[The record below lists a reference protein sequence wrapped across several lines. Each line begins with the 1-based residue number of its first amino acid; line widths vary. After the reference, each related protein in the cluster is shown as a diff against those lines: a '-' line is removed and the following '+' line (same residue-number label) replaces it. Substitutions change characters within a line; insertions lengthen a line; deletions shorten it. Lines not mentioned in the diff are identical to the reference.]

1 MKTVRFAVGAE
12 VPALG
17 QGTWNMGEK
26 ASQRQQEVRALQLGL
41 DLGLTLIDT
50 AEMYGEGGAEL
61 VVGEAIAGR
70 RDQAFVVSKVYPHN
84 ASFEGAQQACE
95 RSLRRLKI
103 DAIDLYLLHW
113 QGHHPLGETFDAF
126 ETLKKAGKIRA
137 YGVSNFDL
145 ENMEEALDYG
155 APATN
160 QVLYNLMKRGIEFDL
175 LPWARQRQ
183 MPVMAYSPLETTGR
197 EQAALLNN
205 SGLQTLA
212 DAHGVTPAQIALAWV
227 LHQDG
232 VIAIPKA
239 VDPVHLRANRAA
251 ADIVL
256 SDDDLAALD
265 RAFPPPRRRRPW
277 ICVKKIRDYV
287 KPTQAAVFSERYQQP
302 HSAQCL

>member
-1 MKTVRFAVGAE
+1 MRTVRFAAGVE

-26 ASQRQQEVRALQLGL
+26 ASRRQQEVGALQLGL

-50 AEMYGEGGAEL
+50 AEMYGEGGAEE

-70 RDQAFVVSKVYPHN
+70 HDQAFVVSKVYPHN
-84 ASFEGAQQACE
+84 ASFDGVQQACE

-103 DAIDLYLLHW
+103 DCIDLYLLHW
-113 QGHHPLGETFDAF
+113 QGHHPLAETFDAF
-126 ETLKKAGKIRA
+126 EKLKRDGKIKA

-145 ENMEEALDYG
+145 ENVEEALACG

-175 LPWARQRQ
+175 LPWARGRQ
-183 MPVMAYSPLETTGR
+183 MPIMAYSPLETSGR
-197 EQAALLNN
+197 EQAALLDNPA
-205 SGLQTLA
+205 LKAVAQ
-212 DAHGVTPAQIALAWV
+212 AHDVTPAQIALAWV

-251 ADIVL
+251 ADL
-256 SDDDLAALD
+256 RLAADDLAALD
-265 RAFPPPRRRRPW
+265 RAFPPPRRRRPLDM
-277 ICVKKIRDYV
+277 R
-287 KPTQAAVFSERYQQP
+287 
-302 HSAQCL
+302 